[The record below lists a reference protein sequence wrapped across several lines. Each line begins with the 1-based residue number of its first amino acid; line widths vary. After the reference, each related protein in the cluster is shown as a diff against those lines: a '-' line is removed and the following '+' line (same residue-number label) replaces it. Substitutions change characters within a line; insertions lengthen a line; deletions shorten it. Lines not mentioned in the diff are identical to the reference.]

1 MPSEHRLRLDDHW
14 KSSKSL
20 PKWPDTSKKQWCFS
34 YNQDFHLCTHITRL
48 FHLHVQPCFCNRQ
61 TADLW
66 VQNCSGLVSL
76 LHKTFFQ
83 NSTGLSRFI
92 IAYSCLE
99 LFLYSAL
106 KCFSSFNWVIL
117 QAFDSK
123 FKVFLSCP
131 DQILYCAFFFNP
143 SKVSLCSMFYETYGK
158 DCQLCLW
165 ELSVSLFSFRLS
177 DAIKLFTIFSSL

>member
-20 PKWPDTSKKQWCFS
+20 PKWHDTSKKQWCFS

-99 LFLYSAL
+99 LFLYSVLNVFPPLIVSSCKPLTVNSSFFSVAL
-106 KCFSSFNWVIL
+106 IKCFIL
-117 QAFDSK
+117 CF
-123 FKVFLSCP
+123 FLQSLKGFLV
-131 DQILYCAFFFNP
+131 QHVLWNLWKRLSA
-143 SKVSLCSMFYETYGK
+143 VSLGTF
-158 DCQLCLW
+158 
-165 ELSVSLFSFRLS
+165 SVF
-177 DAIKLFTIFSSL
+177 I